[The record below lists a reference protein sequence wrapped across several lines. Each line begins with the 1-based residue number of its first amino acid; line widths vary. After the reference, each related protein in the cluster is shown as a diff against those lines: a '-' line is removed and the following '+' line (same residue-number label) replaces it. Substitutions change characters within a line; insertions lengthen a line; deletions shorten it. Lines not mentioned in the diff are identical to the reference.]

1 MHMADSL
8 LSGAVGGTMCAVSA
22 GFIGWSV
29 VKIKKDSL
37 PEKKIPLMAVSGAFV
52 FAAQMINFTIP
63 GTGSSG
69 HIGGGILLSA
79 LLGSYPSLLTV
90 SAVLIIQSLFFADG
104 GLLALGCNI
113 FNMGVI
119 PCLLVYPLL
128 FKPFVKNKSTAS
140 ISIASVIASAAGLQ
154 LGAFCLV
161 LQTWASGLSQ
171 LPFSTF
177 TFLMQP
183 IHLAIGIFE
192 GIITAAV
199 LCFVYK
205 MRPEIFENSN
215 TETKNVV
222 VSIAVAAI
230 IAGGLLSI
238 FASTNPDGLEW
249 AIEKTAGTT
258 EFEFNDTVAER
269 ADNIRESTVIM
280 PDYNFKSA
288 EEASAGGTSS
298 AGLLGAGLTFV
309 LAGGTAFLIS
319 AVKKR
324 KKHEYKK

>member
-29 VKIKKDSL
+29 VKIKKDAL
-37 PEKKIPLMAVSGAFV
+37 PEKKIPLMAVSGAFI

-69 HIGGGILLSA
+69 HIGGGILLAA
-79 LLGSYPSLLTV
+79 LLGSYPSFLTIT
-90 SAVLIIQSLFFADG
+90 SVLVIQSLFFADG
-104 GLLALGCNI
+104 GLLALGSNI
-113 FNMGVI
+113 FNLGVI
-119 PCLLVYPLL
+119 PCLFIYPLL
-128 FKPFVKNKSTAS
+128 FKPFVKRKLSPVL
-140 ISIASVIASAAGLQ
+140 ISIASIIAAVAGLQ

-161 LQTWASGLSQ
+161 LQTYASGISQ
-171 LPFSTF
+171 LPFGAF
-177 TFLMQP
+177 TLLMQP
-183 IHLAIGIFE
+183 IHLAIGVFE

-205 MRPEIFENSN
+205 MKPEILENSKA
-215 TETKNVV
+215 ETKSVV

-230 IAGGLLSI
+230 LAGGLFSI
-238 FASTNPDGLEW
+238 FASKNPDGLEW
-249 AIEKTAGTT
+249 AIENAKTS
-258 EFEFNDTVAER
+258 ELESIDTVAT
-269 ADNIRESTVIM
+269 AIM

-288 EEASAGGTSS
+288 EEGTSSGGTSA
-298 AGLLGAGLTFV
+298 AGLLGAGISFV
-309 LAGGTAFLIS
+309 LAGGTALLIS

-324 KKHEYKK
+324 KKYEYKK